1 MLLAKAW
8 PMSAMAVLPELP
20 ETFAVSDVS
29 NASDATADIEQALR
43 PYIDISKPYAAQ
55 RDAVLEAFRK
65 AYVGLLLAHTN
76 GNRSHAARIAQ
87 VERSHFTKLANRLG
101 GRRER

>member
-1 MLLAKAW
+1 
-8 PMSAMAVLPELP
+8 MSATMAILPELP
-20 ETFAVSDVS
+20 KSFDAPDAADVD
-29 NASDATADIEQALR
+29 SDATPDIEEALR
-43 PYIDISKPYAAQ
+43 RYIDVSKPYAAQ
-55 RDAVLEAFRK
+55 RDAILEAFRK
-65 AYVGLLLAHTN
+65 AYVRLLLAHTN